1 MRLPG
6 TPIPLDIL
14 YVVVTVCVSIHMLQ
28 TKYLTALGGTSKLSS
43 HFPLHSTSV
52 LFGFSSAS
60 LQGVKHYLSHN
71 ADGRWYTSS
80 RDMEYPG
87 TAWAEYVA
95 QVCKAGLQFLSESN
109 SRTWE
114 QRTLALAGWDR
125 VEGLGPGQYLRSID
139 THLQFLHTPTLT
151 PHNCELYSRVHSSLC
166 CFLTI
171 VFNSY
176 IAPLWASHS
185 LSIVFHSWSSA
196 FLCLSLHVTVRRNLF
211 DRNTH
216 TFMVLKPPVACLCFL
231 SSPLGIFML
240 WLKLRIWAAK
250 L

>member
-139 THLQFLHTPTLT
+139 THLQFLHTPTHTLSPLT
-151 PHNCELYSRVHSSLC
+151 TL
-166 CFLTI
+166 
-171 VFNSY
+171 SY
-176 IAPLWASHS
+176 IQECILPCAVS
-185 LSIVFHSWSSA
+185 LP
-196 FLCLSLHVTVRRNLF
+196 LCLTVTLPLSEPLTR
-211 DRNTH
+211 
-216 TFMVLKPPVACLCFL
+216 FL
-231 SSPLGIFML
+231 
-240 WLKLRIWAAK
+240 
-250 L
+250 